1 MNLDPTLGTPM
12 LQEIAIKEWK
22 EVRMG
27 ELFET
32 NGLSAVLH
40 TFAEKECNPLMT
52 LVVAPAHTND
62 HVADD

>member
-1 MNLDPTLGTPM
+1 MAPRSR
-12 LQEIAIKEWK
+12 LQEIVIKEWK
-22 EVRMG
+22 EVDMG

-32 NGLSAVLH
+32 SGVSTVLH

-52 LVVAPAHTND
+52 LVVAPAHTHD